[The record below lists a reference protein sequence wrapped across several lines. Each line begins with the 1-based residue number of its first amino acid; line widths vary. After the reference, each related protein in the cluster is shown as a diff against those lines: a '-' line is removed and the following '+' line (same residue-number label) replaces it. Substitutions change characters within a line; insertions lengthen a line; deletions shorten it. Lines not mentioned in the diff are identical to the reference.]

1 MVRSGRQT
9 VSVNVDA
16 GVLLFDKKAGSF
28 GAERVSHDRSTT
40 TLFVSQCLGF
50 DNINA
55 MTRLQ
60 WLFSCPSV
68 LQIIKFQSSPAKVHM
83 VVDNSHNP
91 PWEMTFESTRV
102 GGGFPAS

>member
-60 WLFSCPSV
+60 WLFCCASV